1 MMNRL
6 KSDRMALVAAVSA
19 ALGLL
24 AIVLYG
30 VLAMDGERSSPL
42 VYVLLLIGVLAQLVP
57 TVLPERPSRNLLVTL
72 AGWLGAVLYA
82 VALALFVTE
91 RVQWLYALLSKMEA
105 APLTALFPVTIA
117 AFAAALVAGLISLFC
132 ADKQSV

>member
-6 KSDRMALVAAVSA
+6 KSDRMAFVAAISA
-19 ALGLL
+19 VLGLL

-42 VYVLLLIGVLAQLVP
+42 VYVLLLAGILAQLVP
-57 TVLPERPSRNLLVTL
+57 GVLPELPSRNIVVTL

-82 VALALFVTE
+82 VALVLFVTE

-117 AFAAALVAGLISLFC
+117 AFAAALVAGLASLFC
-132 ADKQSV
+132 PDGQSA